1 MHCSPIPLLLTED
14 DQLEVRG
21 DSRVKDQKGVPQ
33 STMLIHR
40 SVFTGH
46 SRPLLCGRVEHDMA
60 EVVKTGVVLKEEEP
74 IAGPPEPDLVNARQ
88 LLQEGK
94 RSVDGRRGSPKQ
106 IDERD
111 VGFPRTGWEKPL

>member
-1 MHCSPIPLLLTED
+1 MHCAHIPLLLTED

-46 SRPLLCGRVEHDMA
+46 SRPLLCGRVEHDITKF
-60 EVVKTGVVLKEEEP
+60 VKTGVVVKEEKP
-74 IAGPPEPDLVNARQ
+74 IAGPPEPDLVDARK
-88 LLQEGK
+88 LLQEG
-94 RSVDGRRGSPKQ
+94 
-106 IDERD
+106 
-111 VGFPRTGWEKPL
+111 